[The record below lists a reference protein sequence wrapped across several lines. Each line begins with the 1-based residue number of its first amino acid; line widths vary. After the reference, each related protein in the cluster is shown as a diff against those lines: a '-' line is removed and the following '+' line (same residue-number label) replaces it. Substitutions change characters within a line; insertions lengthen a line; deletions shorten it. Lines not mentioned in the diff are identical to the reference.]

1 MTEQEL
7 EIATNPSTKLD
18 EKVAKKKSMEEAI
31 QQGYADIDLYSVAQ
45 EIVRNQDSD
54 VYDIVETALDNMSAS
69 VQLDYARDAGDVEEY
84 VTQKD
89 FKIDDVTVTCFN
101 CEGTIKDFFE
111 EELEVSLTIE
121 VSSEEKLKTKI
132 YACNDCASTH
142 SYREFELKF
151 KQKQLPYT
159 FNIV

>member
-31 QQGYADIDLYSVAQ
+31 QLGYADIDLYSVGQ
-45 EIVRNQDSD
+45 EIVTRQDE
-54 VYDIVETALDNMSAS
+54 VYEIVETALSNMSAS
-69 VQLDYARDAGDVEEY
+69 VQLDYARDAGDVEEF

-89 FKIDDVTVTCFN
+89 FKIDDIAVICFN

-111 EELEVSLTIE
+111 EELEVSLTIG
-121 VSSEEKLKTKI
+121 VSSEEKSKTKV

-142 SYREFELKF
+142 TYRDFELRF
-151 KQKQLPYT
+151 REKQLPYT

>member
-18 EKVAKKKSMEEAI
+18 EKVAKKKSVEEAI
-31 QQGYADIDLYSVAQ
+31 QLGYADIDLYSVAQ
-45 EIVRNQDSD
+45 EIVRNQNSD
-54 VYDIVETALDNMSAS
+54 VYDIVETALNNMSAS
-69 VQLDYARDAGDVEEY
+69 VQLDYARDAGDVEEF
-84 VTQKD
+84 VTQKN
-89 FKIDDVTVTCFN
+89 FKIDDVA
-101 CEGTIKDFFE
+101 
-111 EELEVSLTIE
+111 